1 MDGAAGASVVI
12 AVVGAA
18 AALLPPPPPPPPLPV
33 ETPVWAWRLKT
44 NATAMTDRVA
54 RMQTDFNMDFEGEE
68 KKKERTKGEG
78 ATGKLSR

>member
-1 MDGAAGASVVI
+1 
-12 AVVGAA
+12 
-18 AALLPPPPPPPPLPV
+18 
-33 ETPVWAWRLKT
+33 
-44 NATAMTDRVA
+44 MTDRVA